1 MYKTYW
7 LYENKF
13 LQDLS
18 YLAENNIHD
27 NIILSTQ
34 INHNWVVLS
43 KNNDLFID
51 WYGFRFNE
59 ETKRRN
65 WFLLSPESK
74 TKLDKFAKFTI
85 RFYLDTTDE
94 NLPDVLWTFDK
105 KYDEDKQMFYVDF
118 KHCSIIVESSNE
130 FLLNID
136 KRKHYSNNSFLHLLF
151 HENDIDNLFSLI
163 SKKYYEKNV
172 EEFNLLKNQLIE
184 NINNNSLY
192 LVND

>member
-13 LQDLS
+13 LQDLP
-18 YLAENNIHD
+18 YLSENNIND

-59 ETKRRN
+59 ETNRRN